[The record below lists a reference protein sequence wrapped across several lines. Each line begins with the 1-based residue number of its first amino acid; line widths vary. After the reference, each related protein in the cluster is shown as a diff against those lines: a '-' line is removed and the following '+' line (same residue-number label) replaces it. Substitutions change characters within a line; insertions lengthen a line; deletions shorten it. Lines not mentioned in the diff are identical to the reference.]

1 MADPSRIHPEVI
13 FIYSGMCSNLSLR
26 PRKTQRSLDCIP
38 SPIQKNQAKAA
49 PAFDGGA
56 PPRMAASRKGAER
69 SF

>member
-1 MADPSRIHPEVI
+1 MADPSRIHPAVI

-26 PRKTQRSLDCIP
+26 PWKTQQSLGCIP

-49 PAFDGGA
+49 LVFDGSA
-56 PPRMAASRKGAER
+56 PRAWRLAVKEQKD